1 MGLGWMEAGW
11 PRSSAPAAAAGGGG
25 AAPATLDDGD
35 LAVELHGGE
44 RKLARGQFASPK
56 SL

>member
-1 MGLGWMEAGW
+1 LGLGWTEAGRPW
-11 PRSSAPAAAAGGGG
+11 SSALGGGGG

-44 RKLARGQFASPK
+44 RKLARG
-56 SL
+56 